1 MKTSG
6 FKEYRLKK
14 DDKYYSEEIKAL
26 EIFNRDHIN
35 HSDLIVFGQKEGTS
49 MEPNDRLSD
58 REEKIVLGVIQWL
71 GTPVGRGF
79 LNECGF
85 VKNTSI

>member
-14 DDKYYSEEIKAL
+14 DDKYYAKEIKAL
-26 EIFNRDHIN
+26 EIFNQDHLE
-35 HSDLIVFGQKEGTS
+35 HVDLIVFGQKEGTS
-49 MEPNDRLSD
+49 MEANDHLSE

-71 GTPVGRGF
+71 GTPVGQGF
-79 LNECGF
+79 ISAFNDNAE
-85 VKNTSI
+85 

>member
-14 DDKYYSEEIKAL
+14 DDKYYAKEIKAL
-26 EIFNRDHIN
+26 EVFNQEHLS
-35 HSDLIVFGQKEGTS
+35 HADLIVFGQKDGTC
-49 MEPNDRLSD
+49 MGANDILSE

-71 GTPVGRGF
+71 GTPVGQGF
-79 LNECGF
+79 ISSFNDNVE
-85 VKNTSI
+85 